1 MNKPEDQ
8 FCVVNVLFDSGSHQT
23 FISDRLVKELK
34 LAPFR
39 HIDKEVNAF
48 LNTEESNMKLSEYE
62 IVVKSICN
70 DQRRVIIALGVPK
83 ICSELKN
90 QSYRIAVKKYSFLQN
105 LQLANQAHLN
115 NTNIDLLI
123 GADTYCE
130 FVADDIQ
137 RDKSC
142 SLVAQKSVFGCV
154 VSGPLMIDSSFKQV
168 NPTDVM
174 KITWNQDNSLNEKI
188 DRFWDLDTI
197 GIKQN
202 ETSVLL
208 VTDLLVI

>member
-34 LAPFR
+34 LAPLR
-39 HIDKEVNAF
+39 HVDIEVNAF

-62 IVVKSICN
+62 IVVKSISN
-70 DQRRVIIALGVPK
+70 DQRRVITALGVPK

-90 QSYRIAVKKYSFLQN
+90 QSYRIAVKKYTFLQN

-142 SLVAQKSVFGCV
+142 SLVAQKSVFGCL
-154 VSGPLMIDSSFKQV
+154 VSGPLMIIKQV
-168 NPTDVM
+168 NPTHVM

-197 GIKQN
+197 GIKEN